1 MTRTRTI
8 AAIAIAAA
16 ALPLAGCGGGNNPLS
31 TGQTAP
37 GAGPAGGGSGGSTGG
52 GSGGGSVSIGSANFP
67 ESTLLGEV
75 YAQALEAKHVTVQ
88 RHFNIG
94 NRETYLKAITDGEID
109 LVPEYTGSLLDYYDK
124 TANETKPEAVYALL
138 KTKLP
143 QGLTILDKSAAQDK
157 NSLAVTKGTAQ
168 AWGLKAIP
176 DLVAHQSELSIA
188 APTEFR
194 TRQQGLVGLKSVYG
208 LVPAQFRPLDSQAT
222 VNALKNGQVKAANI
236 FTTDPSIAANGF
248 VVLEDPKG
256 LFGSD
261 NVVPLVRTDKADIVK
276 DALNAVSA
284 KLDTTALAEMVKEV
298 VVDHKDDNVVAKDWL
313 GSVGLG

>member
-1 MTRTRTI
+1 MNRTRTF
-8 AAIAIAAA
+8 AAIALAAA
-16 ALPLAGCGGGNNPLS
+16 ALPLAACGGGSNPLQQGS
-31 TGQTAP
+31 TGTAP
-37 GAGPAGGGSGGSTGG
+37 QAGSTGGSTGG
-52 GSGGGSVSIGSANFP
+52 SVTIGSANFP

-75 YAQALEAKHVTVQ
+75 YAQALEAKGVSVN

-94 NRETYLKAITDGEID
+94 NRETYLKAITGGEID
-109 LVPEYTGSLLDYYDK
+109 LVPEYTGSLLNFYDK
-124 TANETKPEAVYALL
+124 SATETNPQAVYDTL

-143 QGLTILDKSAAQDK
+143 QGLTVLDKSAAEDK
-157 NSLAVTKGTAQ
+157 NSLAVTKETAQ
-168 AWGLKAIP
+168 SWNLKAIP
-176 DLVAHQSELSIA
+176 DLAAHQAELTIA
-188 APTEFR
+188 APPEFR
-194 TRQQGLVGLKSVYG
+194 TRQQGLVGLKSVYN
-208 LVPAQFRPLDSQAT
+208 LVPKDFRPLDSQAT

-261 NVVPLVRTDKADIVK
+261 NVVPLVRSGKADAVK

-284 KLDTTALAEMVKEV
+284 KLDTSSLAELVKEV

-313 GSVGLG
+313 TSAGLL